1 MIDGARAR
9 CDGAVDAD
17 TVQAKEF
24 VKFVRAHVMV
34 VARENPGKE
43 KETVRFD
50 WVPLWNPHEVR
61 YCLHRPPLSSLPPP
75 KRGGNDRK

>member
-1 MIDGARAR
+1 MQVTVSLVAWPSPMWMIDGARAR

-34 VARENPGKE
+34 VARENPDGNPGKE

-50 WVPLWNPHEVR
+50 WEASHAAV
-61 YCLHRPPLSSLPPP
+61 
-75 KRGGNDRK
+75 